1 MNSAALYRGVR
12 SAAFDTRS
20 LDKLKLDV
28 KNGSSEEA
36 LKAAAKQMEGL
47 FVQMMLKSM
56 REASFK
62 GGVLDNQQSEMF
74 TSMYDQQLAQTI
86 ADNGKMGFAD
96 LMVSQMLG
104 KQTSATGNVTTTQEV
119 PLEISPAR
127 LTGKAKPA
135 QFAGVPMRLPEEMV
149 KQTQAETAREVE
161 ETQAKASPVHE
172 LTEAAAG
179 RGGGFISRILAPAI
193 EVSRDSGIPHQLI
206 VAQAALESGWGKREI
221 LTSDGKPSHNLF
233 GVKATADWDGET
245 TEITTTEY
253 YNGVKHKVKAVF
265 KVYSSYSE
273 ALSDYTSLIS
283 SSPRYKH
290 VRNTGSAEKSA
301 KALQSAGYATDPAYA
316 KKLISIIHQVK
327 SNVSQAANAYSS
339 DSSSLF

>member
-1 MNSAALYRGVR
+1 MNSAALYRGGR

-28 KNGSSEEA
+28 KSGDSEESI
-36 LKAAAKQMEGL
+36 KAAAKQMEGL

-62 GGVLDNQQSEMF
+62 GGIFDNQQSEMF
-74 TSMYDQQLAQTI
+74 TSMSDQQLAQNI

-104 KQTSATGNVTTTQEV
+104 KKTSATDNVTATQEI
-119 PLEISPAR
+119 PLEISPASH
-127 LTGKAKPA
+127 KKPV

-149 KQTQAETAREVE
+149 RQTEDETARKVE
-161 ETQAKASPVHE
+161 ETRAKASPVHE

-221 LTSDGKPSHNLF
+221 QTSDGKPSHNLF
-233 GVKATADWDGET
+233 GVKATANWDGET

-253 YNGVKHKVKAVF
+253 KNGVKQKVKAVF

-283 SSPRYKH
+283 NSPRYKN
-290 VRNTGSAEKSA
+290 VRNTGSAEQSA